1 MNKFSII
8 PAINEI
14 LESEAFLQDIENL
27 GREQIKNVAKDC
39 IDEIR
44 RDIINGQEYTAA
56 TIVSKIRSEIEKL
69 NVVELKSVI
78 NCTGVLLHTNLGR
91 AVLDQEV
98 MAKVSDLMTNYAN
111 VEFDLTTGKRGKRG
125 EYVNQLLCT
134 LTGAEAALVV
144 NNNAGA
150 VFLILNEFAKDK
162 EVLVSRGE
170 LVEIG
175 GSFRI
180 PNIMRESGAILRE
193 IGTTNKTKPSDYQ
206 ANINANTAMIMKV
219 HQSNFQIVG
228 FTEEVG
234 AEEITKISKDKNIIS
249 YYDMGS
255 GLLNKPITAPITWE
269 HTVKEIVSLG
279 TNLVSFSG
287 DKLLGATQAGL
298 IVGKRELIER
308 LKKNQLYR
316 ILRVGKLTD
325 SVIYY
330 TLKKYLDFQTNIKQ
344 IPFFQMI
351 TQTEA
356 ELLVKVQLLQ
366 TKLNNH
372 LSTSIVENRARTG
385 GGSMPGET
393 FASQALQIDEANET
407 NVKAHH
413 ELMNSAKPIITF
425 LKEGKLMVDTLTVKA
440 EDLDYLASE
449 LIKVYKAL

>member
-8 PAINEI
+8 PSINEV
-14 LESEAFLQDIENL
+14 LESETFIHYIKSL
-27 GREQIKNVAKDC
+27 GREQVKNVVKDS
-39 IDEIR
+39 IDHIRKEI
-44 RDIINGQEYTAA
+44 ISGKEYTALSIM
-56 TIVSKIRSEIEKL
+56 TKIESEIEKL
-69 NVVELKSVI
+69 KVVELKDVI

-91 AVLDQEV
+91 AVLAEDV
-98 MAKVSDLMTNYAN
+98 MAQVSNLMTNYAN

-134 LTGAEAALVV
+134 LTGAEAAMVV

-180 PNIMRESGAILRE
+180 PDIMRESGAILRE
-193 IGTTNKTKPSDYQ
+193 IGTTNKTKQSDYLS
-206 ANINANTAMIMKV
+206 NLTSETAMIMKV
-219 HQSNFQIVG
+219 HQSNFAIVG
-228 FTEEVG
+228 FTEEVSV
-234 AEEITKISKDKNIIS
+234 EEITQISKDKRVIS

-255 GLLNKPITAPITWE
+255 GLLNKPANAPITWE
-269 HTVKEIVSLG
+269 PTVKEIISLG
-279 TNLVSFSG
+279 TDLVSFSG

-298 IVGKRELIER
+298 IVGKKELIDR

-325 SVIYY
+325 AVIYY
-330 TLKKYLDFQTNIKQ
+330 TLKKYLDFASNYEE

-356 ELLVKVQLLQ
+356 ELLTKAEFLQ
-366 TKLNNH
+366 TKLNRQ
-372 LSTSIVENRARTG
+372 LTTQIVENRARTG

-393 FASQALQIDEANET
+393 FTSWALLIDEPNEI

-413 ELMNSAKPIITF
+413 ELMDSPKPIITF

-440 EDLDYLASE
+440 EDLDYLASQ
-449 LIKVYKAL
+449 LTKVYKSL